1 MKEKIKS
8 TVTTLVDNV
17 QLHWSTPLKG
27 YYMPFKEVVGY
38 SIGGIGVKCI
48 SWMALQIILSTSNV
62 IIGNTL
68 GVGQTDMYILYVI
81 SVLAN
86 IPLTAIR
93 ANIVDN
99 TRNRQGKYRPYIIKL
114 GIPAAIVNILF
125 VWFPYREFGNLFGDG
140 TFFGKAK
147 WYVVMCAV
155 ILLLNI
161 IQNFCYNFFYEAYE
175 NLIHVLSPNT
185 QERTNVAS
193 IKAVVYSLAP
203 SIINIII
210 PMVAQRVANNNIYDI
225 TVYRYVYPPLTIV
238 SFFFL
243 VWVYSSTK
251 EKIVRARS
259 HFIQIKFVDAF
270 REVMHN
276 KYFWIIS
283 LAGWIGFL
291 EAAFSN
297 ILSYLFNYG
306 GYCNGDQ
313 YALIQ
318 TIYGNA
324 SLWGMLATPLAV
336 RKWGKKKVLIFT
348 NTLNILFIA
357 LMIPILDMAPAGAVI
372 WLVLSVLYLN
382 ALVGAIFNTLSPA
395 IQADIR
401 DYQQYVSGE
410 RIDGMFAAVGTIGS
424 IITLF
429 TSGVLPLINERY
441 GINMESAT
449 EVVNRLKDSGVMRQ
463 SGDTI
468 GQAIRQALDSS
479 GGEVT
484 AYFSLYDPDIL
495 HNLLVVLI
503 LFSVFGAAM
512 NVLPYFWY
520 DLTEAKQRAI
530 VAVLKIRALF
540 EDFGNGVLND
550 RDLVEAVEIIDS
562 AHKHYNVPVKHISKT
577 GIKQARITH
586 DKDAIKAAKKAY
598 RDDQEFNK
606 QIEIASFV
614 MNELHKFEKPYG
626 IKMLEESSIIYTR
639 GVEALKNENVA
650 QLKEQLRKAKAMP
663 KGTYEEKETRK
674 EVLRFYRNRITAAK
688 YMKKYF
694 GDKPVQVPDRTKL
707 TELFNAEDMN
717 EEDMNKA
724 YKRLYDAQK
733 AHDKDEVAKIRV
745 EIKELKKKEKELAAA
760 EKVEANSQTY
770 FNRACKPYIDAEK
783 LVKQAENYKHFDE
796 IKSRYEEAK
805 VRVEEEERL
814 AQEKVLAEK
823 RQEIKKTP
831 KSAPRKKL
839 LKKKRKTRKTK
850 NKH

>member
-1 MKEKIKS
+1 M
-8 TVTTLVDNV
+8 
-17 QLHWSTPLKG
+17 
-27 YYMPFKEVVGY
+27 
-38 SIGGIGVKCI
+38 
-48 SWMALQIILSTSNV
+48 
-62 IIGNTL
+62 
-68 GVGQTDMYILYVI
+68 
-81 SVLAN
+81 
-86 IPLTAIR
+86 
-93 ANIVDN
+93 
-99 TRNRQGKYRPYIIKL
+99 
-114 GIPAAIVNILF
+114 
-125 VWFPYREFGNLFGDG
+125 
-140 TFFGKAK
+140 
-147 WYVVMCAV
+147 
-155 ILLLNI
+155 
-161 IQNFCYNFFYEAYE
+161 
-175 NLIHVLSPNT
+175 
-185 QERTNVAS
+185 
-193 IKAVVYSLAP
+193 
-203 SIINIII
+203 
-210 PMVAQRVANNNIYDI
+210 
-225 TVYRYVYPPLTIV
+225 
-238 SFFFL
+238 
-243 VWVYSSTK
+243 
-251 EKIVRARS
+251 
-259 HFIQIKFVDAF
+259 
-270 REVMHN
+270 
-276 KYFWIIS
+276 
-283 LAGWIGFL
+283 
-291 EAAFSN
+291 
-297 ILSYLFNYG
+297 SYLFNYG

-733 AHDKDEVAKIRV
+733 AHDKDEVTKIRA

-814 AQEKVLAEK
+814 AQEKALAEK
-823 RQEIKKTP
+823 AARDKENAEKRAAKK
-831 KSAPRKKL
+831 A
-839 LKKKRKTRKTK
+839 LKEEKK
-850 NKH
+850 NKKNKK

>member
-99 TRNRQGKYRPYIIKL
+99 TRNRQGKYRPYIVKL

-125 VWFPYREFGNLFGDG
+125 VWFPYHEFGNLFGDG
-140 TFFGKAK
+140 TVFGKAK

-495 HNLLVVLI
+495 HNLLIVLI

-733 AHDKDEVAKIRV
+733 AHDKDEVAKIRA

-814 AQEKVLAEK
+814 AQEKALAEK
-823 RQEIKKTP
+823 AARDKENAEKRAAKK
-831 KSAPRKKL
+831 A
-839 LKKKRKTRKTK
+839 LKEEKK
-850 NKH
+850 NKKNKK